1 MDSFSHKTKEM
12 NVPKSLYLWGGTGT
26 GKTFLMD
33 MLYRSLPFERKLRIH
48 FNNFMIDVHK
58 RLHKLRSEEK
68 KSVHYKFSFLHPL
81 APASKAQTNVLD
93 RLCTELANEY
103 IIICFDEFQVTDV
116 ADAMIL
122 KNLFTSLHLAGVVI
136 LSTSNRHPSELYKNG
151 LQRDL
156 FLPFIDFVLR
166 EFTVHGMDSSTDY
179 RQQMPLQQT
188 SVCCH
193 LYCRE
198 FKT

>member
-1 MDSFSHKTKEM
+1 
-12 NVPKSLYLWGGTGT
+12 
-26 GKTFLMD
+26 
-33 MLYRSLPFERKLRIH
+33 
-48 FNNFMIDVHK
+48 MIDVHK
-58 RLHKLRSEEK
+58 RLHKLRSEGK
-68 KSVHYKFSFLHPL
+68 TSSVQNQLSSLHPWVSTSH
-81 APASKAQTNVLD
+81 PQTNVLD

-103 IIICFDEFQVTDV
+103 IIICFDEFQVTDI

-156 FLPFIDFVLR
+156 FVPFIDFVQR
-166 EFTVHGMDSSTDY
+166 EFTIHGMDSSTDY
-179 RQQMPLQQT
+179 RQQTLSKQT

-193 LYCRE
+193 Y
-198 FKT
+198 TV